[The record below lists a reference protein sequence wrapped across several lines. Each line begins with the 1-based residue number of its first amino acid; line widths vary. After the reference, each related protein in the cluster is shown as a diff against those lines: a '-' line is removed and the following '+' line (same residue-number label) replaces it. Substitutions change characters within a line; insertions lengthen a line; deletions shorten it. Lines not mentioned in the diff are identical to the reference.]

1 MKGFI
6 HAVIVFIV
14 IGSIVYAMD
23 RRSYGDY
30 DSCKPVCTVTVGR
43 VVDGDTFKTTN
54 GLTIRIAGYNAPELD
69 TVAGIRARY
78 CLKDLI
84 DGKDIR
90 IVMTGQDR
98 YGRQLARVLSHRIS
112 C

>member
-1 MKGFI
+1 MKAFI
-6 HAVIVFIV
+6 HALIIFVV

-23 RRSYGDY
+23 RRDYGDY
-30 DSCKPVCTVTVGR
+30 DKCKPVCTVTVGR
-43 VVDGDTFKTTN
+43 VIDGDTFKTLN

-69 TVAGIRARY
+69 TVAGIQARY
-78 CLKDLI
+78 CLKDAI